1 MTWWTNHKT
10 KQIQTGYVDKGTPDK
25 LVDNHG
31 VATLIDGIADSLSWG
46 TSFLRFF
53 FSSVRISDA
62 FSLGK
67 VRRCTCSDTWRLS
80 DSPDLNGN
88 PRTKW
93 SFLAGKIIH
102 NYCGFS
108 MRRGENQW
116 KSSNRPFYWRIFPIF
131 SPVICQFDPICR
143 GFPSQF
149 WSPEGTWKIQLR
161 LWSQWCHAPQGPVVS
176 CGFSVTWP
184 GWGDL
189 IWSDDLS
196 G

>member
-1 MTWWTNHKT
+1 MLT
-10 KQIQTGYVDKGTPDK
+10 KDPPDK
-25 LVDNHG
+25 LVDSHA

-46 TSFLRFF
+46 TSFPRF

-102 NYCGFS
+102 NYCGLS

-116 KSSNRPFYWRIFPIF
+116 KSSKRHFIGGF
-131 SPVICQFDPICR
+131 SPSFPHLYANLIQFAEDFPASFDPQRAPEKSCWGSGVNGAVLPKVR
-143 GFPSQF
+143 LCPVGFQWPDQAGEIW
-149 WSPEGTWKIQLR
+149 WSFGLEVLDVFYR
-161 LWSQWCHAPQGPVVS
+161 FL
-176 CGFSVTWP
+176 
-184 GWGDL
+184 
-189 IWSDDLS
+189 
-196 G
+196 